1 MEEGF
6 ASMQALF
13 VSGQDKLLDALTKK
27 PKASSNCSESDWQKF
42 NFSSKNS
49 LDIPPLSKETFS
61 TVYEKVYNCQEK
73 NLTIK
78 EVRKIEGGKVTVGK
92 NYTFADAMS
101 EWDLT
106 QEKEFMHPLTKY
118 FLTEC
123 LTLRSSKG
131 LKIALEVGFCSSRY
145 SLHGYADKA
154 AYFDENDSPDDYRPS
169 PSNVSKQFR
178 SPVPLFG
185 AIEEKALN
193 GWKKEHEKRA
203 FAQLA
208 AQMAGFVEAA
218 QAVQTFNYKSFPGL
232 LIGVVESEGRRH
244 FEGYCV
250 LWTQVREGQRRQ
262 VSKLLETQE
271 EFCAGVEWWFQ
282 QCELLHDAVDQVSQE
297 HQGSQS
303 SSVLY
308 SDAPGTGTE
317 RGEEDSGDKDSNVDD
332 APSMLQNMSLSSAP
346 PKAVC
351 NSEFS
356 EHAVRLFGMC
366 GDNKMTESWVSATL
380 ASLQASKLQDGF

>member
-1 MEEGF
+1 
-6 ASMQALF
+6 
-13 VSGQDKLLDALTKK
+13 
-27 PKASSNCSESDWQKF
+27 
-42 NFSSKNS
+42 
-49 LDIPPLSKETFS
+49 
-61 TVYEKVYNCQEK
+61 
-73 NLTIK
+73 
-78 EVRKIEGGKVTVGK
+78 
-92 NYTFADAMS
+92 
-101 EWDLT
+101 
-106 QEKEFMHPLTKY
+106 
-118 FLTEC
+118 
-123 LTLRSSKG
+123 
-131 LKIALEVGFCSSRY
+131 
-145 SLHGYADKA
+145 
-154 AYFDENDSPDDYRPS
+154 
-169 PSNVSKQFR
+169 
-178 SPVPLFG
+178 VPLFG
-185 AIEEKALN
+185 AIEEKALSS
-193 GWKKEHEKRA
+193 WKKEQEKRA

-208 AQMAGFVEAA
+208 AEMAGFVEAA

-282 QCELLHDAVDQVSQE
+282 QCELLHDAADQVSQE

-303 SSVLY
+303 SSVSH

-317 RGEEDSGDKDSNVDD
+317 RGEEDSGDEDSNVDD

-356 EHAVRLFGMC
+356 EHAVKLFGMC
-366 GDNKMTESWVSATL
+366 GDTKMTESWVSATV
-380 ASLQASKLQDGF
+380 ASLQGSKLQAGF